1 MKKYKALLVHIYD
14 LNQSKLHRDIRKEI
28 SELVENNSLDIET
41 AAARVIK
48 QHKADFDALFEEYE
62 NIEDEE
68 EDESSEAE
76 ADD

>member
-1 MKKYKALLVHIYD
+1 M
-14 LNQSKLHRDIRKEI
+14 HRDIREEI

-48 QHKADFDALFEEYE
+48 QHKSDFDSLFEEYE
-62 NIEDEE
+62 YNDDEE
-68 EDESSEAE
+68 DDESSEME